1 MSSRGSILVLVSI
14 PLLTLAATCD
24 GPEPITVDDRDRFT
38 PSGRASY
45 EILPGNA
52 QRRSGALL
60 ELVTGKSEENVEEG
74 EDEAIEDRSS
84 SIQFTLSVDGEMTGF
99 EARDELEVQAG
110 ETIALGTVIPG
121 PARVQI
127 DADNLH
133 GHVAGRSGI
142 RFADMVS
149 LEAILGLGIDHTE
162 MQIRGG
168 GVDDVAGNIRPGFL
182 MGGRVTFRPIPLI
195 DLYAQ
200 STINVIKSDDDDAY
214 TTEQQVGIDLN
225 LTRNLSIFSGY
236 RWWEFKEDRMNS
248 GSDVDLEIDGPTAG
262 VSLRF

>member
-1 MSSRGSILVLVSI
+1 MSSRGSILVLVSV
-14 PLLTLAATCD
+14 PLLTIAATCD

-60 ELVTGKSEENVEEG
+60 ELVTGKSE
-74 EDEAIEDRSS
+74 AIEDRSN
-84 SIQFTLSVDGEMTGF
+84 SIEFTLSVDGEMTGF
-99 EARDELEVQAG
+99 DARDELEVQAG
-110 ETIALGTVIPG
+110 DTVALGTVIPG

-133 GHVAGRSGI
+133 GHVAGRTGV
-142 RFADMVS
+142 RFADMIS

-162 MQIRGG
+162 IQIRGG
-168 GVDDVAGNIRPGFL
+168 GVDDGAGNIRPGFL
-182 MGGRVTFRPIPLI
+182 MGGRVTFRPIPLV
-195 DLYAQ
+195 DFYAQ

-214 TTEQQVGIDLN
+214 TTEQQVGVDLN
-225 LTRNLSIFSGY
+225 LTRNISIFSGY
-236 RWWEFKEDRMNS
+236 RWWEFYEDRMNS
-248 GSDVDLEIDGPTAG
+248 GSDVDLEIEGPTAG
-262 VSLRF
+262 VSLKF